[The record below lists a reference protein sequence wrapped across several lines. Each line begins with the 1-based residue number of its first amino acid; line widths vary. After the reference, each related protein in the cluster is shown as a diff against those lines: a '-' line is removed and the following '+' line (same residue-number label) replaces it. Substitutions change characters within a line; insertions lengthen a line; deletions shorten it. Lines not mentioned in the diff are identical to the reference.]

1 MTTGEKIRALREE
14 HGLTQVELAEKF
26 GCKQCMVAQV
36 ERGSRPAP
44 IWMVAKISELFGI
57 TTDELI
63 K

>member
-14 HGLTQVELAEKF
+14 HGFTQAELAEKF

-44 IWMVAKISELFGI
+44 LWMVKQTSELFVVSA
-57 TTDELI
+57 DDLL
-63 K
+63 